1 MPLLI
6 LHNAR
11 LLDVANRAVVEG
23 ASIAIEGGLIR
34 EVSAQPIRARNARRL
49 DIGGRSVLPGLIDA
63 HCHVTIS
70 DGNLRNL
77 AGVPLTLSTAR
88 AGMVLRGMLDRGFT
102 TVRDTAGADWGLKQA
117 LDEGSLIGP
126 RLFISG
132 RPLTQTG
139 GHGDQRLRTEHGL
152 ACACS
157 GLGLMMQVADGVENV
172 QRAAREELRQGV
184 DQIKIMLSGG
194 VISPYDPLDSVQYTR
209 AELEAVV
216 DEARRWGRHVTAH
229 AYSAAAIQHAVA
241 AGVRG
246 IEHGNLIDD
255 ASAHALA
262 RAQGYMVPT
271 LVAYESLLQHGK
283 SMGLTAVQLDKA
295 RVVRD
300 QGLNSLA
307 VAASA
312 GVTLGFGTDLLGDQH
327 PMQSLEFSI
336 RAQVQPAWDVL
347 RSATVEN
354 AEILNMTGKLG
365 VIAAGAFADLIV
377 IEGDPLK
384 DLGLLQE
391 QGRHM
396 PLIMQGGKLHK
407 MGLRPG
413 KATW

>member
-1 MPLLI
+1 VTFLI

-11 LLDVANRAVVEG
+11 LLDVANRQVIEG
-23 ASIAIEGGLIR
+23 ASIVIEGSTIR
-34 EVSAQPIRARNARRL
+34 EVSPRPVPSQGATRIDL
-49 DIGGRSVLPGLIDA
+49 GGRSVLPGLIDA
-63 HCHVTIS
+63 HCHVTVS
-70 DGNLRNL
+70 DGNLRKL
-77 AGVPLTLSTAR
+77 AGVPLTLATAR
-88 AGMVLRGMLDRGFT
+88 AAVVLRGMLDRGFT

-117 LDEGSLIGP
+117 LDEGSLVGP

-157 GLGLMMQVADGVENV
+157 GLGLLMQVADGVESV

-194 VISPYDPLDSVQYTR
+194 VISPYDPLDSVQYTL
-209 AELEAVV
+209 AEVEAVV

-229 AYSAAAIQHAVA
+229 AYSAAAIRHAVA

-255 ASAHALA
+255 EAA
-262 RAQGYMVPT
+262 RALVRAKGYMVPT
-271 LVAYESLLQHGK
+271 LVAYESLLKHGK
-283 SMGLTAVQLDKA
+283 AMGLTAVQLDKA

-307 VAASA
+307 VAAAA

-327 PMQSLEFSI
+327 PMQSLEFSV
-336 RAQVQPAWDVL
+336 RAQVQSAWDVL
-347 RSATVEN
+347 RSATAVN
-354 AEILNMTGKLG
+354 AGILNMAGKLG
-365 VIAAGAFADLIV
+365 VIEPGALADLLV
-377 IEGDPLK
+377 IDGDPLR
-384 DLGLLQE
+384 DLNLLQE

-396 PLIMQGGKLHK
+396 PAIIQNGRFHKLQFQ
-407 MGLRPG
+407 
-413 KATW
+413 

>member
-1 MPLLI
+1 MALLI

-11 LLDVANRAVVEG
+11 LLDVVNRAVIED
-23 ASIAIEGGLIR
+23 ASIAIEGDTIR
-34 EVSAQPIRARNARRL
+34 EVSAQPIRLRAATRIDL
-49 DIGGRSVLPGLIDA
+49 GGRSVLPGLIDA
-63 HCHVTIS
+63 HCHVTVS

-88 AGMVLRGMLDRGFT
+88 AGVVLRGMLDRGFT

-117 LDEGSLIGP
+117 LQEGSLVGP

-139 GHGDQRLRTEHGL
+139 GHGDQRLRTEHSL

-157 GLGLMMQVADGVENV
+157 GLGLMMQIADGVESV

-209 AELEAVV
+209 AEVEAVV

-229 AYSAAAIQHAVA
+229 AYSADAIRHAVA

-246 IEHGNLIDD
+246 IEHGNLIDSD
-255 ASAHALA
+255 AAQALA
-262 RAQGYMVPT
+262 RADGYMVPT
-271 LVAYESLLQHGK
+271 LVAYESLMQHGK
-283 SMGLTAVQLDKA
+283 AMGLTAVQLDKA

-307 VAASA
+307 IAAAA
-312 GVTLGFGTDLLGDQH
+312 GVRLGFGTDLLGDQH
-327 PMQSLEFSI
+327 PMQSLEFSV
-336 RAQVQPAWDVL
+336 RAQVQSAWDVL
-347 RSATVEN
+347 RSATIVN
-354 AEILNMTGKLG
+354 AAILNMTGKLG
-365 VIAAGAFADLIV
+365 VIEAGSFADLLV
-377 IEGDPLK
+377 IDGDPLR
-384 DLGLLQE
+384 DLNLLQE

-396 PLIMQGGKLHK
+396 SAIVQSGRIHKLQ
-407 MGLRPG
+407 LQ
-413 KATW
+413 